1 MPKFK
6 HHIFVCHNTRPKD
19 APKPCCNPEN
29 TFRMQE
35 LFKKAIAEHGLVG
48 EVRSTKT
55 GCLSQCEHG
64 PTVVIYPEATWYGRV
79 KEEDVDTIVRSLK
92 EGRTVEKNLLADE
105 CVNTKSCIHR
115 PEKAISDKTK

>member
-6 HHIFVCHNTRPKD
+6 HHIFVCHNTRPPD

-35 LFKKAIAEHGLVG
+35 LFKKSIAEHGLSG

-64 PTVVIYPEATWYGRV
+64 PTVVIYPEAIWYGWV
-79 KEEDVDTIVRSLK
+79 QESDVDQIVSALK
-92 EGRTVEKNLLADE
+92 DGRTVEKNLLPDG
-105 CVNTKSCIHR
+105 CINTKSCIHR
-115 PEKAISDKTK
+115 SGNSSSDRTK